1 MRKIYTPHKGL
12 IVQVVPTSAER
23 RPPLVIV
30 ASAGA
35 YLRAVVVPV
44 LAEEAALGE
53 RGGAGAAREA
63 GRVEVLVG
71 HAQHLAAALAAA
83 RAAHHLACDTE
94 NNNLSYLPV
103 GIAYAVLYV

>member
-1 MRKIYTPHKGL
+1 M
-12 IVQVVPTSAER
+12 S
-23 RPPLVIV
+23 
-30 ASAGA
+30 
-35 YLRAVVVPV
+35 V

-83 RAAHHLACDTE
+83 RAAHHLACNTV
-94 NNNLSYLPV
+94 NNNLNYLPV
-103 GIAYAVLYV
+103 GAYAVLYVRLIFIYLFIISTHFLSTRCLAYVLVVKKCTTFNLKSID